1 MKRRGCRSLREEEMI
16 IRKGPLGE
24 SIGGV
29 LVGDKPCL
37 GMVTPS
43 SLLSGDTSPPSLL
56 DETPGRRF
64 MTIGCFWSIC
74 LEADNRVQRKPF
86 LALLFSKCLQL
97 PRTNTPK

>member
-1 MKRRGCRSLREEEMI
+1 MYGPLREEEMI

-86 LALLFSKCLQL
+86 PEFAIFQVPTTKNNQ
-97 PRTNTPK
+97 